1 MAKKAKKQEPKFLKP
16 KIASIS
22 ATAPS
27 VFVIMLDRYLSV
39 HPNHFPITAKS
50 SSVGDLE
57 LGTAQRRLC
66 INPSIPMG
74 RRPQGKQGSRLQ
86 CERPSRSG
94 RHLPTAT
101 GLGVG
106 LMFRQLTSAALML
119 FVLASIGCAK
129 PTLTRRYQSLVTPP
143 KGDGG
148 VTVSAS
154 AKDRPP

>member
-57 LGTAQRRLC
+57 LVGQHSGAYVLTPRFQWDAVLKENKDLVYSANGQVD
-66 INPSIPMG
+66 
-74 RRPQGKQGSRLQ
+74 QGGIYQL
-86 CERPSRSG
+86 
-94 RHLPTAT
+94 LP
-101 GLGVG
+101 
-106 LMFRQLTSAALML
+106 
-119 FVLASIGCAK
+119 ASE
-129 PTLTRRYQSLVTPP
+129 
-143 KGDGG
+143 
-148 VTVSAS
+148 
-154 AKDRPP
+154 